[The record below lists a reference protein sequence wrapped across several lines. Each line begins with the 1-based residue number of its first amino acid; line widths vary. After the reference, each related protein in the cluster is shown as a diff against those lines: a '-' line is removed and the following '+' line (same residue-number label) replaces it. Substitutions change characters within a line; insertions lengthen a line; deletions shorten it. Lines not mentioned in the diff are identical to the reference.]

1 VHGELVALLGL
12 LGGVTALGLERG
24 VDLEFR
30 GVRNT
35 RREGEDEKNSGLK
48 SSQTVSEEPWGTSD
62 DRRTFIVFRCP
73 FPRRK

>member
-1 VHGELVALLGL
+1 MHGELVALLGL

-48 SSQTVSEEPWGTSD
+48 SSQTVSEEPWGTSE
-62 DRRTFIVFRCP
+62 RTFIVFRC
-73 FPRRK
+73 RHRAANE